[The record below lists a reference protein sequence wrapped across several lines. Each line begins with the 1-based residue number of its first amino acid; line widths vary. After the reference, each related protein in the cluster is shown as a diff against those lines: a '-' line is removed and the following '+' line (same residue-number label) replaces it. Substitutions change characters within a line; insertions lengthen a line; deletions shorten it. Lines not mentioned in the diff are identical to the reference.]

1 METAAYKIR
10 QGETKMGIEGIGA
23 SVVRKEDKRFI
34 TGKGRYVDDIKLVG
48 LTHAHFIR
56 SPHAHAKIKSI
67 DSSAAQSMPG
77 VIAVLT
83 GQELVDDKIGNLIC
97 GWAIT
102 SKDGSPMKMGAW
114 PAMAPET
121 VRFVGQ
127 AVAVVIAE
135 SKNLARDAAEAVV
148 IDYEELPAVADM
160 PSALKSGAPQL
171 HPEALG
177 NVVYD
182 WSIGNEAAVD
192 AAFGKAANVVK
203 LDVTNNRLAPN
214 AMEPR
219 AAIADYDA
227 AEEHFTL
234 YTTSQNPH
242 VARLVLSAFYNIAPE
257 HKLRVIA
264 PDVGG
269 GFGSKIF
276 IYPEEMVALWASKK
290 VGRPVKWTGDRS
302 EAFLTDAH
310 GRDHITQAELAFDA
324 DNKVLG
330 LRVKTHANFGA
341 YMSLFSSSVPTYLY
355 ATLLSGQY
363 NIPAIYAEVMGV
375 YTNTTP
381 VDAYRGAGR
390 PEASYLIERLMET
403 AARQLNVDPA
413 ELRRKNFITQFP
425 HQTPVIMAYDA
436 GDFNASL
443 DSALKSIDYAGF
455 PARKAQAKAEGKLRG
470 LGFSC
475 YIEACGIAPSKAV
488 GSLGA
493 GVGLWES
500 AEVRVNPVGTIEVLT
515 GSHSH
520 GQGHETTFCQLVA
533 ERLGVP
539 ISQVQIVHGDTDKV
553 QFGMGTYGSRSAA
566 VGLSAIFKAM
576 EKVEAKAKK
585 IAAHQLEASEGD
597 IVIENGEFKVAGTDK
612 SIAFPMVA
620 LAAYTAH
627 NLPDGMEPGLKE
639 SAFYDPTNF
648 TFPAGAYI
656 CELEVD
662 PGTGKTSF
670 INFVA
675 ADDFGR
681 LINPMIVEGQVH
693 GGLVQG
699 IGQALLEHAMYDSNG
714 QPVTASFMDYAM
726 PRADDVPS
734 FKLSHTTTLCPG
746 NPLGVKG
753 CGEAG
758 AIGASAAVI
767 NAITD
772 AIGHNRLE
780 MPATPDRVWHAI
792 HGNA

>member
-1 METAAYKIR
+1 MA
-10 QGETKMGIEGIGA
+10 GIGA
-23 SVVRKEDKRFI
+23 SVVRKEDRRFI
-34 TGKGRYVDDIKLVG
+34 SGKGRYVDDIKLVG
-48 LTHAHFIR
+48 TTFAQFVR
-56 SPHAHAKIKSI
+56 SPHAHAKVKRI
-67 DSSAAQSMPG
+67 DASQALKMPG
-77 VIAVLT
+77 VLAVLD
-83 GQELVDDKIGNLIC
+83 GKELVEDKIGNLIC

-102 SKDGSPMKMGAW
+102 SKDGSPMKMGTW
-114 PAMAPET
+114 PALAPET

-135 SKNLARDAAEAVV
+135 SRNLARDAAEAVV
-148 IDYEELPAVADM
+148 IEYEELPAVPDVRAAIK
-160 PSALKSGAPQL
+160 PGAPQL
-171 HPEALG
+171 HPEAPG
-177 NVVYD
+177 NIVYD
-182 WSIGNEAAVD
+182 WVLGDENAVKD
-192 AAFGKAANVVK
+192 AFAKAANVVR
-203 LDVTNNRLAPN
+203 LELTNNRLVPN

-234 YTTSQNPH
+234 YSTSQNPH

-269 GFGSKIF
+269 GFGSKIY
-276 IYPEEMVALWASKK
+276 IYPEEMVCLWASKK
-290 VGRPVKWTGDRS
+290 IGRPIKWTADRS
-302 EAFLTDAH
+302 ESFLTDAH
-310 GRDHITQAELAFDA
+310 GRDHVTEAEMAFDK
-324 DNKVLG
+324 DNRILG

-363 NIPAIYAEVMGV
+363 VIPAIHAEVIGV

-390 PEASYLIERLMET
+390 PEASFLLERIMET
-403 AARQLNVDPA
+403 AARQFKVDPT
-413 ELRRKNFITQFP
+413 ELRHKNFIRQFP
-425 HQTPVIMAYDA
+425 YQTPVIMAYDT
-436 GDFNASL
+436 GDFVASL
-443 DSALKSIDYAGF
+443 DAAKKAIDYAGF
-455 PARKAQAKAEGKLRG
+455 PARKAKAKADGKLRG
-470 LGFSC
+470 IGVSC

-500 AEVRVNPVGTIEVLT
+500 AEVRVNPVGTIEILT

-539 ISQVQIVHGDTDKV
+539 ISQVSIVHGDTDKV

-566 VGLSAIFKAM
+566 VGLTAILKAM
-576 EKVEAKAKK
+576 EKVEGKAKK
-585 IAAHQLEASEGD
+585 IAAHALEAAEGD

-612 SIAFPMVA
+612 KIALPMVA

-639 SAFYDPTNF
+639 TAFYDPTNF

-662 PGTGKTSF
+662 PATGKTSF
-670 INFVA
+670 IDFVA

-693 GGLVQG
+693 GGLAQG
-699 IGQALLEHAMYDSNG
+699 IGQALLEGTVYDGNG
-714 QPVTASFMDYAM
+714 QLVTASFMDYTM
-726 PRADDVPS
+726 PRADDLPS
-734 FKLSHTTTLCPG
+734 FKLHHTTTLCPG
-746 NPLGVKG
+746 NPLGIKG

-772 AIGHNRLE
+772 AIGNNKLE

-792 HGNA
+792 HGKTA

>member
-1 METAAYKIR
+1 
-10 QGETKMGIEGIGA
+10 MGIEGVGA
-23 SVVRKEDKRFI
+23 RVVRKEDRRFI

-48 LTHAHFIR
+48 MTHAQFVR
-56 SPHAHAKIKSI
+56 SPHAHAKVKSV
-67 DSSAAQSMPG
+67 DASAAMQMPG
-77 VIAVLT
+77 VLAVLT
-83 GQELVDDKIGNLIC
+83 GRQLVDDKIGNLIC

-102 SKDGSPMKMGAW
+102 SKDGSAMKMGAW

-148 IDYEELPAVADM
+148 VDYEELPAVPDIRAAIK
-160 PSALKSGAPQL
+160 PGAPQL
-171 HPEALG
+171 HPEAAG
-177 NVVYD
+177 NIVYD
-182 WSIGNEAAVD
+182 WELGDQAAVND
-192 AAFGKAANVVK
+192 AFSKAANVVT
-203 LDVTNNRLAPN
+203 LELANNRLVPN

-219 AAIADYDA
+219 AALAEYSD

-257 HKLRVIA
+257 NKLRVVA

-310 GRDHITQAELAFDA
+310 GRDHISKAEMAFDK
-324 DNKVLG
+324 DNRILG

-363 NIPAIYAEVMGV
+363 NIPAIHAEVIGV

-390 PEASYLIERLMET
+390 PEASYLLERLMET
-403 AARQLNVDPA
+403 AARQLKVDPA
-413 ELRRKNFITQFP
+413 ELRRRNFITQFP
-425 HQTPVIMAYDA
+425 HQTPVIMNYDT
-436 GDFNASL
+436 GDFGASL
-443 DSALKSIDYAGF
+443 DAALKAIDYAGF
-455 PARKAQAKAEGKLRG
+455 PARKEKAKQEGKLRG
-470 LGFSC
+470 IGLSC

-520 GQGHETTFCQLVA
+520 GQGHETTFSQLIA
-533 ERLGVP
+533 DRLGIP
-539 ISQVQIVHGDTDKV
+539 ISQVSIVHGDTDKV

-566 VGLSAIFKAM
+566 VGLTAILKAM
-576 EKVEAKAKK
+576 EKVESKAKK
-585 IAAHQLEASEGD
+585 IAAHQLEASEDD
-597 IVIENGEFKVAGTDK
+597 IVIENGEFKVTGTDK

-639 SAFYDPTNF
+639 TAFYDPTNF
-648 TFPAGAYI
+648 TFPAGAYV

-662 PGTGKTSF
+662 AGTGKTTF
-670 INFVA
+670 VNFVA

-693 GGLVQG
+693 GGLAQG
-699 IGQALLEHAMYDSNG
+699 IGQALLEGAVYDDSG

-726 PRADDVPS
+726 PRADDLPS

-758 AIGASAAVI
+758 AIGSSAAVI

-772 AIGHNRLE
+772 AIGHNRME

-792 HGNA
+792 HNKA

>member
-1 METAAYKIR
+1 
-10 QGETKMGIEGIGA
+10 MGMEGIGA
-23 SVVRKEDKRFI
+23 SVARKEDKRFI

-48 LTHAHFIR
+48 MTYAHFVR
-56 SPHAHAKIKSI
+56 SPHAHAKVRSI
-67 DSSAAQSMPG
+67 DISAAEAMPG

-83 GQELVDDKIGNLIC
+83 GKQLVDDKVGNLIC

-127 AVAVVIAE
+127 AVAVVIAD

-148 IDYEELPAVADM
+148 VDYEELPSVPDM
-160 PSALKSGAPQL
+160 PSALKAGAAQL
-171 HPEALG
+171 HPEAPG

-182 WSIGNEAAVD
+182 WSIGDEAAVST
-192 AAFGKAANVVK
+192 AFSKAANVVK
-203 LDVTNNRLAPN
+203 MDLTNNRLAPN

-290 VGRPVKWTGDRS
+290 IGRPVKWTGDRS

-310 GRDHITQAELAFDA
+310 GRDHISHAEMAFDA
-324 DNKVLG
+324 DNRILG

-390 PEASYLIERLMET
+390 PEASYLLERMMET
-403 AARQLNVDPA
+403 AARQLKVDPA

-425 HQTPVIMAYDA
+425 HQTPVIMAYDT

-443 DSALKSIDYAGF
+443 DAALKAIDYAGF
-455 PARKAQAKAEGKLRG
+455 ADRKAKAKADGKLRG
-470 LGFSC
+470 IGFSC

-520 GQGHETTFCQLVA
+520 GQGHETTFCQLIA
-533 ERLGVP
+533 DRLGVP

-566 VGLSAIFKAM
+566 VGLTAILKAM

-597 IVIENGEFKVAGTDK
+597 IVIENGEFKVTGTDK

-648 TFPAGAYI
+648 TFPAGTYI

-662 PGTGKTSF
+662 SKTGKTSF
-670 INFVA
+670 VNFVA

-699 IGQALLEHAMYDSNG
+699 IGQALLEHAVYDGNG

-772 AIGHNRLE
+772 AIGNNNLA

>member
-1 METAAYKIR
+1 
-10 QGETKMGIEGIGA
+10 MGVEGIGA
-23 SVVRKEDKRFI
+23 SVVRKEDRRFI
-34 TGKGRYVDDIKLVG
+34 TGKGRYVDDVRLVG
-48 LTHAHFIR
+48 MTYAHFVR
-56 SPHAHAKIKSI
+56 TPHAHAKVKSI
-67 DSSAAQSMPG
+67 DSAAAMKMPG

-83 GQELVDDKIGNLIC
+83 GSELVADKIGNLIC

-135 SKNLARDAAEAVV
+135 TKNEARDAAEAVV
-148 IDYEELPAVADM
+148 VDYEELAAVADIKAAIA
-160 PSALKSGAPQL
+160 PGAPQL
-171 HPEALG
+171 HPEAPG
-177 NVVYD
+177 NIIYD
-182 WSIGNEAAVD
+182 WHIGDQGATEAA
-192 AAFGKAANVVK
+192 FKSAANVVS
-203 LDVTNNRLAPN
+203 LDLLNNRLVPN

-219 AAIADYDA
+219 AAVADYDT
-227 AEEHFTL
+227 AEEHYTL

-269 GFGSKIF
+269 GFGSKIY

-302 EAFLTDAH
+302 ESFLTDAH
-310 GRDHITQAELAFDA
+310 GRDHVTRAEMAFDR
-324 DNKVLG
+324 DNKITGV
-330 LRVKTHANFGA
+330 RVKTHANLGA

-363 NIPAIYAEVMGV
+363 NIPAIYAEVITV

-390 PEASYLIERLMET
+390 PEASYLLERLLET
-403 AARQLNVDPA
+403 AARQLKVDPA

-425 HQTPVIMAYDA
+425 HQTPVIMAYDI
-436 GDFNASL
+436 GDFGASL
-443 DSALKSIDYAGF
+443 DAAMMAIDYAGF
-455 PARKAQAKAEGKLRG
+455 PARKAKAKSDGKLRG
-470 LGFSC
+470 LGVSC

-520 GQGHETTFCQLVA
+520 GQGHETTFCQLISD
-533 ERLGVP
+533 RLGIP
-539 ISQVQIVHGDTDKV
+539 ISQIQIVHGDTDKV

-566 VGLSAIFKAM
+566 VGLTAILKAM

-585 IAAHQLEASEGD
+585 IAAHQLEASEND
-597 IVIENGEFKVAGTDK
+597 IVIENGEFKVTGTDK
-612 SIAFPMVA
+612 SIALPMVA

-639 SAFYDPTNF
+639 TAFYDPTNF
-648 TFPAGAYI
+648 TFPAGTYI

-662 PGTGKTSF
+662 SATGKTSF
-670 INFVA
+670 VNFVA

-693 GGLVQG
+693 GGLAQG
-699 IGQALLEHAMYDSNG
+699 IGQALLEHAVYDSSG
-714 QPVTASFMDYAM
+714 QLLTASFMDYTM
-726 PRADDVPS
+726 PRADDLPS

-758 AIGASAAVI
+758 AIGSSAAVI

-772 AIGHNRLE
+772 AIGSNKLE

-792 HGNA
+792 HG

>member
-1 METAAYKIR
+1 
-10 QGETKMGIEGIGA
+10 MGVEGIGA

-34 TGKGRYVDDIKLVG
+34 TGKGRYVDDVKLVG
-48 LTHAHFIR
+48 MSYAHFVR
-56 SPHAHAKIKSI
+56 SPHAHAKVKSI
-67 DSSAAQSMPG
+67 DSSEAMKMPG

-83 GQELVDDKIGNLIC
+83 GSELVADKIGNLIC

-102 SKDGSPMKMGAW
+102 SKDGTPMKMGAW

-135 SKNLARDAAEAVV
+135 SKNQARDAAESVAV
-148 IDYEELPAVADM
+148 DYEELPVVADIAAAIA
-160 PSALKSGAPQL
+160 PGAPQL
-171 HPEALG
+171 HPEAPG
-177 NVVYD
+177 NIIYD
-182 WSIGNEAAVD
+182 WHIGDEGATEAA
-192 AAFGKAANVVK
+192 FKSAANVVS
-203 LDVTNNRLAPN
+203 LDLINNRLVPN

-219 AAIADYDA
+219 AAVADYDT
-227 AEEHFTL
+227 AEEHYTL
-234 YTTSQNPH
+234 HTTSQNPH

-269 GFGSKIF
+269 GFGSKIY

-290 VGRPVKWTGDRS
+290 VGRPVKWTCDRT

-310 GRDHITQAELAFDA
+310 GRDHVTHAEMAFDK
-324 DNKVLG
+324 DNKIVG
-330 LRVKTHANFGA
+330 LRVKTHANLGA

-363 NIPAIYAEVMGV
+363 NIPAIYAEVITV

-390 PEASYLIERLMET
+390 PEASYLLERMLET
-403 AARQLNVDPA
+403 AARQLKVDPA

-425 HQTPVIMAYDA
+425 HQTPVIMTYDI

-443 DSALKSIDYAGF
+443 DAALKAIDYAGF
-455 PARKAQAKAEGKLRG
+455 AGRKAKAKSDGKLRG
-470 LGFSC
+470 IGLSC

-520 GQGHETTFCQLVA
+520 GQGHETAFSQLIA
-533 ERLGVP
+533 ERLGVS
-539 ISQVQIVHGDTDKV
+539 INQVQIVHGDTDKV

-566 VGLSAIFKAM
+566 VGLTAILKAM
-576 EKVEAKAKK
+576 EKVEDKAKK
-585 IAAHQLEASEGD
+585 IAAHLLEASEGD
-597 IVIENGEFKVAGTDK
+597 IVIENGEFKVTGTDK
-612 SIAFPMVA
+612 SIALPMVA

-639 SAFYDPTNF
+639 TAFYDPTNF
-648 TFPAGAYI
+648 TFPAGTYV

-662 PGTGKTSF
+662 PATGKTSF
-670 INFVA
+670 VNFVA

-693 GGLVQG
+693 GGLAQG
-699 IGQALLEHAMYDSNG
+699 IGQALLEAAVYDENG

-726 PRADDVPS
+726 PRADDLPS

-758 AIGASAAVI
+758 AIGSSAAVI

-772 AIGHNRLE
+772 AIGHNKLE

-792 HGNA
+792 HG